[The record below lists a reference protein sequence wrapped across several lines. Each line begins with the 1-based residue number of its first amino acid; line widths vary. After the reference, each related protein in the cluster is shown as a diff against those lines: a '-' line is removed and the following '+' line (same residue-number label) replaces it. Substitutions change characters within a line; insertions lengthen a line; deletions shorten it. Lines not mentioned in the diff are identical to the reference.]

1 MMNKTVNAGPSVQIE
16 RPIPQT
22 ARDVKTGAPLTVEM
36 RAERVST
43 PELVDDRYDNMPC
56 TD

>member
-1 MMNKTVNAGPSVQIE
+1 MPNKATLNADSSSQIE

-22 ARDVKTGAPLTVEM
+22 ARDVKTAVQAKIELHAA
-36 RAERVST
+36 RFST
-43 PELVDDRYDNMPC
+43 PELDDRYDNMPC

>member
-1 MMNKTVNAGPSVQIE
+1 MMNKTVNVVSSSQIE
-16 RPIPQT
+16 RPIPQA
-22 ARDVKTGAPLTVEM
+22 ARDVKTAVPAKIEM

-43 PELVDDRYDNMPC
+43 PELDDRYDNMPC